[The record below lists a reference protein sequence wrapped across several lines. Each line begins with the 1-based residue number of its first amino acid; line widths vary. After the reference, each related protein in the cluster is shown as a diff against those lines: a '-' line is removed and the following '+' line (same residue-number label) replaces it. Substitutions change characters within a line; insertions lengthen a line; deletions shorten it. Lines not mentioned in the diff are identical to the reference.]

1 MIKLQGHTLTP
12 VDLFS
17 PESMALTITERSSTA
32 QITQGLDAP
41 SLQAGDWLL
50 DPTDPGAGIVWRVK
64 TADSVYSGRTVTY
77 TLEHIIQTL
86 RDIAM
91 FGEVKPDTIT
101 GIEGAETCT
110 ARQAAEYVLSRQDSL
125 SLESTFEINILS
137 VRLPVVQIRF
147 YQPFAHSDRRESYE
161 LAASLKLLPRHYSI
175 NLLPKES
182 Y

>member
-17 PESMALTITERSSTA
+17 PASMALTITERSSTA

-50 DPTDPGAGIVWRVK
+50 DPTDPGACIVWRVK
-64 TADSVYSGRTVTY
+64 TADSVFSGRTVTY

-110 ARQAAEYVLSRQDSL
+110 ARQAAEYVLSRQDVWVL
-125 SLESTFEINILS
+125 GDFEYTDSAAYSFNGDDL
-137 VRLPVVQIRF
+137 F
-147 YQPFAHSDRRESYE
+147 FAMEKTTSALDDR
-161 LAASLKLLPRHYSI
+161 
-175 NLLPKES
+175 
-182 Y
+182 